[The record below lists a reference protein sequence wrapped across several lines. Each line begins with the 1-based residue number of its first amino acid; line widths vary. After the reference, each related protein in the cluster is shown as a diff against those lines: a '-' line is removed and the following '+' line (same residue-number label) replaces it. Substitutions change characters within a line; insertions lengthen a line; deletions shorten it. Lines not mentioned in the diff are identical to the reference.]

1 MSKERVRAA
10 VKKIRRDY
18 DVAAMI
24 RIVEAYRDKLDYTHP
39 PIRSDKF
46 RERAAY
52 KWACEEILGQLKSS
66 GDLPFDITALDILEQ
81 FVEKNKHFCSE
92 HPNKQH
98 TDCFVD
104 AAFLGEYFIEQY
116 WFNGLGDN

>member
-1 MSKERVRAA
+1 MSERTREAA
-10 VKKIRRDY
+10 KKVRRDY

-52 KWACEEILGQLKSS
+52 KWACNEILGQLKNS
-66 GDLPFDITALDILEQ
+66 GDLPFNITALDILEQ
-81 FVEKNKHFCSE
+81 FASKMKRYRAE
-92 HPNKQH
+92 HEDKDHADVFMN
-98 TDCFVD
+98 
-104 AAFLGEYFIEQY
+104 AGFLAEYFIEQY
-116 WFNGLGDN
+116 WFNGLGEN

>member
-1 MSKERVRAA
+1 MSERTREAA
-10 VKKIRRDY
+10 KKVRRDY

-39 PIRSDKF
+39 PIRSAKF
-46 RERAAY
+46 QERAAY
-52 KWACEEILGQLKSS
+52 KWACNEILGQLKSS
-66 GDLPFDITALDILEQ
+66 GDLPFNVTALDILEQ
-81 FVEKNKHFCSE
+81 FVDKNKHFASE
-92 HPNKQH
+92 HKDKKH
-98 TDCFVD
+98 ADCFME

>member
-1 MSKERVRAA
+1 MSERTREAA
-10 VKKIRRDY
+10 KKIRRDY

-52 KWACEEILGQLKSS
+52 KWACDEILGQLKSS
-66 GDLPFDITALDILEQ
+66 GDLPFDVTALDILEQ
-81 FVEKNKHFCSE
+81 FASKMKRYHAE
-92 HPNKQH
+92 HEDKDHADIFTN
-98 TDCFVD
+98 
-104 AAFLGEYFIEQY
+104 AGFLAEYFIEQY
-116 WFNGLGDN
+116 WFNGLGND